1 MEMTGGWSDGVERAS
16 VRLSGLL
23 PYEEVVDVME
33 RLGQV
38 HLSKTSV
45 WREVQEYGKKFQT
58 LEEQERIAAMIP
70 PAQWYMTATGV
81 ETVPKGVSMD
91 GGMVYILG
99 EGWKELKVGSVFEVG
114 MQPGVD
120 RESQEAVA
128 MPIAESISYVAHLGG
143 AGAFGSMV
151 WAEARRRDWWQ
162 ASETQ
167 VVGDG
172 ATWIWNLTTLHFGES
187 VQIVD
192 WYHAKSHLVAAAQ
205 ALHGVEEEAMQRW
218 LKTQERLLYQGHAR
232 RIGEALLAEA
242 KKHPQIAD
250 ELRAEARYFL
260 KHQRRMQ
267 YMAFRE
273 EGWVIG
279 SGMVE
284 SGVKQYKTRFS
295 GPGMRWSRAG
305 AERLIAVR
313 SAILSRRFDQR
324 WEQIRNLP
332 PN

>member
-1 MEMTGGWSDGVERAS
+1 MEMTGGWSDGVERES

-23 PYEEVVDVME
+23 PYEEVAVVMA

-45 WREVQEYGKKFQT
+45 WREAQEYGRKFQA
-58 LEEQERIAAMIP
+58 LEEQERISAMVP
-70 PAQWYMTATGV
+70 PAQWHTTMTGV
-81 ETVPKGVSMD
+81 EPVRKGVSMD

-99 EGWKELKVGSVFEVG
+99 EGWKELKVGSVFEVDRH
-114 MQPGVD
+114 PGVD
-120 RESQEAVA
+120 RESKEAVA
-128 MPIAESISYVAHLGG
+128 LPNAKAISYVAHLGG
-143 AGAFGSMV
+143 PTAFGAMV

-162 ASETQ
+162 AAETQ
-167 VVGDG
+167 VVADG
-172 ATWIWNLTTLHFGES
+172 ASWIWNLTALHFGES

-192 WYHAKSHLVAAAQ
+192 WYHAKSHLVAAAR
-205 ALHGVEEEAMQRW
+205 ALYGKEEVAMQRW

-232 RIGEALLAEA
+232 RIGEALLTEA
-242 KKHPQIAD
+242 QKRPQIAND
-250 ELRAEARYFL
+250 LRSEAHYFL

-284 SGVKQYKTRFS
+284 SGIKQYKTRFC

-305 AERLIAVR
+305 AERLIPVR
-313 SAILSRRFDQR
+313 TAILNGRFDHR